1 VAASVIAGD
10 DGRGSTG
17 SRRSE
22 IGTVVWQRSHNARVT
37 QPLIEY
43 RLELDGV
50 STRVL
55 ELEGDGPALVLFH
68 GYADSADTWRTA
80 LDLLA
85 RANRRAFAFDLP
97 GFGKASRLHRDE
109 KILSQLDRFGAAA
122 VRHVAAEHGHVV
134 VAGNSLGG
142 CLSLRLAQDPGL
154 PIAAVVPVGPAG
166 FDHPVWFQVIQGD
179 RLVRR
184 LLTVPLPAPVF
195 RLTVGE
201 AFRRLAFANPRAAK
215 SEVIAAFTAHHA
227 SQRDLRRYLAT
238 GNRMLP
244 ELDKPFRLHDITAPV
259 LLIWGDRDRMVSHK
273 GSRHV
278 LEALP
283 DTRYELLEGVGH
295 CPQIEAAD
303 RFVEL
308 LLEFA
313 PATTLAQ
320 RR

>member
-1 VAASVIAGD
+1 MK
-10 DGRGSTG
+10 
-17 SRRSE
+17 
-22 IGTVVWQRSHNARVT
+22 

-55 ELEGDGPALVLFH
+55 ELEGDGPPFVLFH

-80 LDLLA
+80 LDRLA

-109 KILSQLDRFGAAA
+109 AILPQLDRFGAAA
-122 VRHVAAEHGHVV
+122 LRHVAADHGPVV

-142 CLSLRLAQDPGL
+142 CLSLRLAQDGGL

-166 FDHPVWFQVIQGD
+166 FDHPAWFHAIQGD
-179 RLVRR
+179 RLVRT
-184 LLTVPLPAPVF
+184 LLTVPLPGPIF

-201 AFRRLAFANPRAAK
+201 AFRQLAFARPRAAK
-215 SEVIAAFTAHHA
+215 PEVITAFTAHHA
-227 SQRDLRRYLAT
+227 TQRDVRRYLAT

-244 ELDKPFRLHDITAPV
+244 ELARPFSLEEIRAPV

-308 LLEFA
+308 LLDFA
-313 PATTLAQ
+313 PASALAQ

>member
-1 VAASVIAGD
+1 MGVK
-10 DGRGSTG
+10 
-17 SRRSE
+17 
-22 IGTVVWQRSHNARVT
+22 

-50 STRVL
+50 LTRVL
-55 ELEGDGPALVLFH
+55 ELEGDGPPIVLFH
-68 GYADSADTWRTA
+68 GYADSADTWRMA

-85 RANRRAFAFDLP
+85 KANRRAFAFDLP

-109 KILSQLDRFGAAA
+109 QILPQLDRFGAAA
-122 VRHVAAEHGHVV
+122 VRHVAAEHGDV
-134 VAGNSLGG
+134 VAVGNSLGG
-142 CLSLRLAQDPGL
+142 CLSLRLAQDAQL

-166 FDHPVWFQVIQGD
+166 FDHPVWFHVIQGD
-179 RLVRR
+179 RLVRT
-184 LLTVPLPAPVF
+184 LLTVPLPGPVF

-201 AFRRLAFANPRAAK
+201 AFRQLAFASPRAATRD
-215 SEVIAAFTAHHA
+215 VIAAFTSHHA
-227 SQRDLRRYLAT
+227 TQRDLRRYLAT

-244 ELDKPFRLHDITAPV
+244 ELNRPFRLQDIKVPV
-259 LLIWGDRDRMVSHK
+259 LLIWGARDRMVSHK

-313 PATTLAQ
+313 PATALAQ